1 MRSELFE
8 QEPHYASKRRWN
20 KRWKVATAGLVV
32 AAALCA
38 GSTFAFP
45 APTMAEEAPVSAEA
59 EWESSVPSDLP
70 ATWSEAVVAVAKSQL
85 GYAEST
91 TDVVTDEAGEAAGST
106 RYGAWSGNAYAEWNT
121 LFAQFCLEYAGVEN
135 MPQDADAQKWVE
147 ALEKD
152 DAALYAEAAVA
163 EPEAGD
169 VVFFQTDDDAEQA
182 DAEAAEADRVG
193 IVTEVVP
200 ATDAAPAQIT
210 VVEGDVDGA
219 VKSVTYDE
227 TDEAILGYA
236 ELPEQPADDEAED
249 AVDEVESETEA
260 ADAEE
265 AVSDQDAEKVDAADE
280 ADAAEDEN
288 AEADEVDEADEAGKA
303 EVLAAG
309 DTVDVDDT
317 VTYEAENFTVELKV
331 AGTATVVA
339 DAEDVEAA
347 DDAADETDADEAEK
361 SDTDE
366 SDEQAETEAADEAE
380 GLAVEA
386 SELGKDSAAY
396 KAAKEF
402 AEQSEDQDV
411 VSVDA
416 LDFTFTYNGQPL
428 SVEACEVTAEVA
440 PTKKLQSV
448 VDDMEIA
455 EDAEEEVSA
464 GVELTALNVANGQA
478 EELDTVT
485 LEQGD
490 KTLPKMTAALN
501 SAEPALQVVARSAIN
516 PHFTVQYYAYLDVVQ
531 KSSDGALT
539 VIDTDA
545 GGKGN
550 GGNLPKNGE
559 TPTTTKLELVGDGKK
574 SSIKSEKELTLL
586 YEENQYS
593 YYNAPDLRYFNV
605 MAKNPS
611 YKLAELW
618 VLKEGKNAGSTNR
631 DDWTIYKDPENL
643 EFTNNESSADNKTV
657 WIKDDAVIRLVANST
672 TDIYNNAAT
681 FYDYD
686 ITDDG
691 RTTWDGTNKAHG
703 INSSGNYAGSG
714 AKFAFGNANTGTG
727 LFNERWNGNTLN
739 QYNHSGNGYLGC
751 TFGLVTGLAS
761 DGTIQYAS
769 GVDAPNLFNDGNANG
784 KKTYDDWSLNFNRSG
799 DTYTLT
805 SVEGAGLTGLEYFNN
820 PVCNTTVHTHIW
832 TNNFWPMDSR
842 TSIDGKTGYFN
853 DRGGYV
859 GSDGSRLYPMSDD
872 GVAHNN
878 MFGMQYQV
886 SFTLTEDY
894 CGPLEY
900 YFFGDDDMWVFLD
913 GRLVCDIGGVHS
925 SVGQYVNLWDYIAKG
940 DSGTHTLS
948 FFYTERG
955 LSGSTCYMQFT
966 LPSVSSQEVAPDT
979 GALKIQKEVVGSVDA
994 NQEFT
999 FEIVLSDKTDIY
1011 AIQRFTADGKPYE
1024 ENAPEPIRNG
1034 HGTFSIKANEYVL
1047 IDYLPKGTTY
1057 TITET
1062 NVSGGCTV
1070 SNKVNG
1076 GEDSYTVDAN
1086 GTISLGTT
1094 DVVVYTNTFR
1104 PKLPDTGGPG
1114 TAVIT
1119 LAGTACVTVA
1129 MAHGFYQRK
1138 KYMR

>member
-45 APTMAEEAPVSAEA
+45 APTMAEEAPASAQA

-70 ATWSEAVVAVAKSQL
+70 EQWPEAVVAVAKSQL
-85 GYAEST
+85 GYTEST
-91 TDVVTDEAGEAAGST
+91 TDVVTDEAGETAAAT

-121 LFAQFCLEYAGVEN
+121 LFAEFCLEHAGVEG
-135 MPQDADAQKWVE
+135 MPQNADAQRWVE
-147 ALEKD
+147 ALEKND
-152 DAALYAEAAVA
+152 DALYAEAAVA

-169 VVFFQTDDDAEQA
+169 VVFFQADDKDVEAGAGDAQ
-182 DAEAAEADRVG
+182 ADRVG
-193 IVTEVVP
+193 IVTEVTP

-249 AVDEVESETEA
+249 AADEVESGTEA
-260 ADAEE
+260 ADAEDAASE
-265 AVSDQDAEKVDAADE
+265 QDAEKSDAADE

-288 AEADEVDEADEAGKA
+288 AEADEADT
-303 EVLAAG
+303 LAAG

-347 DDAADETDADEAEK
+347 EDAADQTDADEAEK
-361 SDTDE
+361 SDADE

-386 SELGKDSAAY
+386 SELGKNDAAY
-396 KAAKEF
+396 KAAQEF

-440 PTKKLQSV
+440 PTEKLQSV

-455 EDAEEEVSA
+455 EDVEEEAGA
-464 GVELTALNVANGQA
+464 GVELTALDVTDGQA

-490 KTLPKMTAALN
+490 KTLPKMTVALN
-501 SAEPALQVVARSAIN
+501 SADPALQVVARSVIN

-531 KSSDGALT
+531 KSPDGALT

-545 GGKGN
+545 GGKGT

-559 TPTTTKLELVGDGKK
+559 TPRTTKLELVGDGKK

-605 MAKNPS
+605 MAKNKS
-611 YKLAELW
+611 YELAELW
-618 VLKEGKNAGSTNR
+618 VLKDGKDAKSTNR
-631 DDWTIYKDPENL
+631 DDWTIYGNPSELK
-643 EFTNNESSADNKTV
+643 FTNSESSAGEKTV
-657 WIKDDAVIRLVANST
+657 YIKDGSVIRLVANT
-672 TDIYNNAAT
+672 TKDLYNNAAT

-691 RTTWDGTNKAHG
+691 RTTWDGTQGSHG
-703 INSSGNYAGSG
+703 INSSSNYTGSG
-714 AKFAFGNANTGTG
+714 AKLAFGNANTGMG
-727 LFNERWNGNTLN
+727 LHNEMWNGNTLN
-739 QYNHSGNGYLGC
+739 QYNRAGNGYQGC

-761 DGTIQYAS
+761 DGTIQYARD
-769 GVDAPNLFNDGNANG
+769 VNAPKLFNDGNANG
-784 KKTYDDWSLNFNRSG
+784 KTTYTDWSLGFNRSG

-805 SVEGAGLTGLEYFNN
+805 AVNGAGLTGLEYFNN
-820 PVCNTTVHTHIW
+820 PQTPGKDPYTHIW
-832 TNNFWPMDSR
+832 TNNFWPMDGRRS
-842 TSIDGKTGYFN
+842 TDGLTGYYN

-859 GSDGSRLYPMSDD
+859 GYDGNRLYPTSDD

-999 FEIVLSDKTDIY
+999 FEIDLSDKTDIY

-1047 IDYLPKGTTY
+1047 IDYLPEGTTY
-1057 TITET
+1057 AITET

-1070 SNKVNG
+1070 SNTVNNGETSYKVNA
-1076 GEDSYTVDAN
+1076 E
-1086 GTISLGTT
+1086 GTISLGNTAE
-1094 DVVVYTNTFR
+1094 VVYTNTFR

>member
-45 APTMAEEAPVSAEA
+45 APTMAEEAPVSAAA
-59 EWESSVPSDLP
+59 EWESPVPSDLP

-147 ALEKD
+147 ALDKD

-169 VVFFQTDDDAEQA
+169 VVFFQADDKDVEAGAGDAQ
-182 DAEAAEADRVG
+182 ADRVG
-193 IVTEVVP
+193 IVTEVTP
-200 ATDAAPAQIT
+200 ETDAAPAQIT

-249 AVDEVESETEA
+249 AADEVESETEA
-260 ADAEE
+260 ADAEG
-265 AVSDQDAEKVDAADE
+265 AASGQDAEKSDAADE

-288 AEADEVDEADEAGKA
+288 AEADEADEADT
-303 EVLAAG
+303 LAAG

-331 AGTATVVA
+331 DGTATVVA

-347 DDAADETDADEAEK
+347 EDAADQTDADEAEK

-386 SELGKDSAAY
+386 SELGKNDAAY
-396 KAAKEF
+396 KAAQEF
-402 AEQSEDQDV
+402 AEQSEEQDV

-455 EDAEEEVSA
+455 EDAEEEVGA
-464 GVELTALNVANGQA
+464 GVELTALDVTDGQA

-490 KTLPKMTAALN
+490 KTLPKMTVALN
-501 SAEPALQVVARSAIN
+501 SADPALQVVARSAIN

-545 GGKGN
+545 GGKGT

-559 TPTTTKLELVGDGKK
+559 TPRTTKLELVGDGKK

-631 DDWTIYKDPENL
+631 DDWTIYENPENL
-643 EFTNNESSADNKTV
+643 EFTNNQGSANDSTV
-657 WIKDDAVIRLVANST
+657 WIKDGAVIRLVADT
-672 TDIYNNAAT
+672 TKDLYNNAAT

-691 RTTWDGTNKAHG
+691 KTTWDGTNGSHG
-703 INSSGNYAGSG
+703 INSSGNYTGSG
-714 AKFAFGNANTGTG
+714 AKFAFGNANTGMG
-727 LFNERWNGNTLN
+727 LHNENWNGNTLN

-751 TFGLVTGLAS
+751 TFGLVTGLAG
-761 DGTIQYAS
+761 DGTIQYAN
-769 GVDAPNLFNDGNANG
+769 GVNAPKLFNDGNASG
-784 KKTYDDWSLNFNRSG
+784 KKTYTDWSLDFNRSG

-805 SVEGAGLTGLEYFNN
+805 AVNGAGLTGLEYFNN
-820 PVCNTTVHTHIW
+820 PVCNTTVYTHIW

-842 TSIDGKTGYFN
+842 PSVDGKTGYFN
-853 DRGGYV
+853 NRGGYS
-859 GSDGSRLYPMSDD
+859 GSDGNRLYPMSDD

-925 SVGQYVNLWDYIAKG
+925 SVGQYVNLWDYIDKG
-940 DSGTHTLS
+940 DAGTHTLS

-966 LPSVSSQEVAPDT
+966 LPSVSSVPVQHDT
-979 GALKIQKEVVGSVDA
+979 GKLTIQKEVVGTADST
-994 NQEFT
+994 QEFT
-999 FEIVLSDKTDIY
+999 FDIELSDTTDVY
-1011 AIQRFTADGKPYE
+1011 AIQRYDEDGNLYGEDGPS
-1024 ENAPEPIRNG
+1024 PIEG
-1034 HGTFSIKANEYVL
+1034 GKGTFTLKDGEYVE
-1047 IDYLPKGTTY
+1047 IDYLPYETTY

-1070 SNKVNG
+1070 SNTVND
-1076 GEDSYTVDAN
+1076 GETSYSVSAS
-1086 GTISLGTT
+1086 GTISEGQ
-1094 DVVVYTNTFR
+1094 DGSVVFTNRFM
-1104 PKLPDTGGPG
+1104 PKLPQTGGPG
-1114 TAVIT
+1114 TLLFSLGGAALVC
-1119 LAGTACVTVA
+1119 ASAY
-1129 MAHGFYQRK
+1129 GFYR
-1138 KYMR
+1138 RRSVSR